1 MQHLDDDDGHADT
14 GSPLRTTPPRT
25 TSEPAAAF
33 EADSLLLA
41 HSGCFWPLPSLPIC
55 PHSSSRLCFSAQCF
69 LAPLQPGGWG
79 QGDGVRPPRGMG
91 RERAQAPGGAGAWL
105 ARRERSFFLLRP
117 CSGRLSESKARG
129 RTPGAE
135 KGGPESTQGG
145 TDAQAVSI
153 CDSQPEKLT
162 NKNKTDRT
170 ETIQ

>member
-1 MQHLDDDDGHADT
+1 MAM
-14 GSPLRTTPPRT
+14 RTLAVRSGRPRPGQPQNRRLLSKLTPCFWLIRAASGLFPPFLFAHIPPPASALAR
-25 TSEPAAAF
+25 SASSLPSNPAA
-33 EADSLLLA
+33 
-41 HSGCFWPLPSLPIC
+41 
-55 PHSSSRLCFSAQCF
+55 
-69 LAPLQPGGWG
+69 
-79 QGDGVRPPRGMG
+79 GVRETESGLRVERR
-91 RERAQAPGGAGAWL
+91 RERAQAPGGAGARL

-153 CDSQPEKLT
+153 CDSQPEKLA